1 VHTKPLFPLD
11 VRAQRN
17 RSLFALWCV
26 REGAEGAPLPSF
38 LASDV
43 AGNPKLDSL
52 RTACAIRTGPREIKF
67 TAAALGL
74 ALGTTI
80 AFLVM
85 PAYSGDGGEETL
97 IDHEG
102 AWVTAILAIPIAIAA
117 APLIVPARSRRL
129 ALRIA
134 SGVCV
139 AFVLA
144 TGFTVGLFYAPTAVL
159 LMVAASGAPRT
170 TER

>member
-1 VHTKPLFPLD
+1 
-11 VRAQRN
+11 
-17 RSLFALWCV
+17 
-26 REGAEGAPLPSF
+26 
-38 LASDV
+38 
-43 AGNPKLDSL
+43 
-52 RTACAIRTGPREIKF
+52 
-67 TAAALGL
+67 
-74 ALGTTI
+74 
-80 AFLVM
+80 M
-85 PAYSGDGGEETL
+85 PAYSGDGGDQTL

-102 AWVTAILAIPIAIAA
+102 AWVAAILGIPIAIAA

-159 LMVAASGAPRT
+159 LMVAASGAPRAA
-170 TER
+170 ER